1 MRTKSQCDMILKYL
15 QTHKTGIT
23 PLQALQKFGCL
34 RLSGRIYDLRDQ
46 GYDILTNMV
55 EVKTADGDV
64 ARVAQYRLVER

>member
-1 MRTKSQCDMILKYL
+1 MRKKSQCEQILKFM

-34 RLSGRIYDLRDQ
+34 RLSSRIYDLKDQ
-46 GYDILTNMV
+46 GYPILTNIV

-64 ARVAQYRLVER
+64 SRVAQYRLVR